1 MQEAPDFPLALG
13 PRAFGG
19 SLGGGPGATVSSF
32 GPLGRFW
39 KSPTFRLFEWVRPS
53 GFVDAAR
60 KGPIE
65 PNSKSLSRGDPLDR
79 AEKSGDPTTLF
90 RGQEVK
96 KGSARPPNRY
106 TLKWEAG
113 RPPYGDERSHGLE
126 TRHAPPS
133 WAPHSGPRVWGPW
146 RLLKHF
152 MCGCA
157 SRQNQACFRVS
168 PIEFN
173 GRQRDIWKMRKNT
186 FRGPRSGLFRH
197 IAPGLLT
204 QLCVRFGPPGN
215 FWKNVPLSGYLN
227 GFGLA
232 VSWTRLGRVRLS
244 RIRNLCL
251 KGTPSTG
258 RKSLVTLR
266 PSLGVKRSEKWRAH
280 VRIFLE
286 YFCFIFFKG
295 LPEHWVLWP
304 FSMWQVRAPRSSI
317 RSP

>member
-13 PRAFGG
+13 PRVFGG

-39 KSPTFRLFEWVRPS
+39 KNPTCHLFEWVRPS
-53 GFVDAAR
+53 GFVDTAR
-60 KGPIE
+60 KGRIE
-65 PNSKSLSRGDPLDR
+65 PKFEYLSRGDPLDR
-79 AEKSGDPTTLF
+79 AEKSRDRTTLF
-90 RGQEVK
+90 RGQKVK

-152 MCGCA
+152 MSGRA

-186 FRGPRSGLFRH
+186 FRGSQVRALSAHRSG
-197 IAPGLLT
+197 APDATLCAIWAPWELL
-204 QLCVRFGPPGN
+204 
-215 FWKNVPLSGYLN
+215 KNVPLSGYLN

-232 VSWTRLGRVRLS
+232 VSWTRLGRVRIEPNS
-244 RIRNLCL
+244 
-251 KGTPSTG
+251 
-258 RKSLVTLR
+258 KSLSQGDPLDR
-266 PSLGVKRSEKWRAH
+266 AEKSGDPTTFFRGQE
-280 VRIFLE
+280 VRKVASTCPFFPWIFLL
-286 YFCFIFFKG
+286 YFF
-295 LPEHWVLWP
+295 
-304 FSMWQVRAPRSSI
+304 
-317 RSP
+317 

>member
-1 MQEAPDFPLALG
+1 MAFQGPLFHVSEARSHRTSGKEAPVWNLVINTKGSECVRDKEGREREFVQEAPDFPLALG

-19 SLGGGPGATVSSF
+19 SLWGGPGATVSSF

-39 KSPTFRLFEWVRPS
+39 KNPTCHLFELVRPS
-53 GFVDAAR
+53 GFVDTAR
-60 KGPIE
+60 KGRIE
-65 PNSKSLSRGDPLDR
+65 PKFEYLSRGDPLDR
-79 AEKSGDPTTLF
+79 AEKSRDRTTLF
-90 RGQEVK
+90 RGQKVK

-152 MCGCA
+152 MSGRA
-157 SRQNQACFRVS
+157 SRQNRACFRVS

-173 GRQRDIWKMRKNT
+173 GRQRDIWKMRENN

-215 FWKNVPLSGYLN
+215 FWKMSH
-227 GFGLA
+227 F
-232 VSWTRLGRVRLS
+232 
-244 RIRNLCL
+244 
-251 KGTPSTG
+251 
-258 RKSLVTLR
+258 
-266 PSLGVKRSEKWRAH
+266 
-280 VRIFLE
+280 
-286 YFCFIFFKG
+286 
-295 LPEHWVLWP
+295 
-304 FSMWQVRAPRSSI
+304 QVIWMGSA
-317 RSP
+317 

>member
-1 MQEAPDFPLALG
+1 MAFQGPLFHVSEARSHRTSGKEAPVWNLVINTKGSECVRDKEGREREFVQEAPDFPLALG

-19 SLGGGPGATVSSF
+19 SLWGGPGATVSSF

-39 KSPTFRLFEWVRPS
+39 KNPTCHLFEWVRPS
-53 GFVDAAR
+53 GFVDTAR
-60 KGPIE
+60 KGRIVPKFE
-65 PNSKSLSRGDPLDR
+65 YLSRGDPLDR
-79 AEKSGDPTTLF
+79 AEKSRDRTTLF
-90 RGQEVK
+90 RGQKVK

-113 RPPYGDERSHGLE
+113 RPPYGDERSHDLE

-152 MCGCA
+152 MSGRA
-157 SRQNQACFRVS
+157 SRQNRACFRVS

-215 FWKNVPLSGYLN
+215 FWK
-227 GFGLA
+227 
-232 VSWTRLGRVRLS
+232 
-244 RIRNLCL
+244 
-251 KGTPSTG
+251 
-258 RKSLVTLR
+258 KS
-266 PSLGVKRSEKWRAH
+266 H
-280 VRIFLE
+280 F
-286 YFCFIFFKG
+286 
-295 LPEHWVLWP
+295 
-304 FSMWQVRAPRSSI
+304 QVIWMGSA
-317 RSP
+317 